1 MIEGISTLVLFGI
14 AMPMKYLGGIPLAV
28 TVAGAIHGILFIT
41 LVSLF
46 VMGTKRIPISRRLA
60 AAGIAAAVF
69 PFGPF
74 ILDRWLK
81 EQPQASYK

>member
-28 TVAGAIHGILFIT
+28 TIAGAIHGFLFIT

-60 AAGIAAAVF
+60 AAGITAAVF
-69 PFGPF
+69 PLGPF

-81 EQPQASYK
+81 EVPRTSYK